1 MNPAIMGLEVMTQGL
16 PGKHRHVLGLTAQEP
31 RMEINAP
38 IMTAKLESLTEGSM
52 SRLFQDGALAVI
64 VDCSQ
69 ALRPIWTALLENEA
83 EKLPWQS
90 TMRDMARNHHAGRD
104 LGGHVGDMFHY
115 TPRRIAYIAR
125 KFEITRPASSS
136 QLKVHPPFF
145 IQEEEQFVYPPEV
158 IDTCWDLSSRIMLAL
173 TPPGKSASD
182 YRAAVHRLKYE
193 RNAECVQRYYALTR
207 SAVGRWAQLG
217 FNMDMLREEAHGPL
231 RHPGVS
237 DLFAA
242 LSMARPLRRGLE
254 RINARF
260 ASSTRT
266 ATPDGTLLIGKAH
279 YDGRYFSAMCGD
291 RNNISTEIFD
301 GKRWHELPMSR
312 DSLIVVPG
320 LHAESEFGIKPTLH
334 RILHCLTE
342 DDSSAGDA
350 SAAKNVTLLFGTV
363 MRKNA

>member
-1 MNPAIMGLEVMTQGL
+1 MDI
-16 PGKHRHVLGLTAQEP
+16 K
-31 RMEINAP
+31 AP
-38 IMTAKLESLTEGSM
+38 IVTATLESLTGGSM
-52 SRLFQDGALAVI
+52 SRLFQDGALAIV

-69 ALRPIWTALLENEA
+69 VLRPIWSTLLENEA

-115 TPRRIAYIAR
+115 TPRRISYIAR
-125 KFEITRPASSS
+125 KFEITRPASSDE
-136 QLKVHPPFF
+136 LKVHPPFF
-145 IQEEEQFVYPPEV
+145 IQGDEQFTYPPDL

-173 TPPGKSASD
+173 SPPGKPAPG

-193 RNAECVQRYYALTR
+193 RDADCVQRYYALTR

-217 FNMDMLREEAHGPL
+217 FQMDSLREQANGPL
-231 RHPGVS
+231 RHPGIS
-237 DLFAA
+237 DLFAFMSLA
-242 LSMARPLRRGLE
+242 GPLQRSLE

-266 ATPDGTLLIGKAH
+266 AVPDDALLIGKAH

-291 RNNISTEIFD
+291 RSNISTEIFD
-301 GKRWHELPMSR
+301 GKKWHELPMSR

-320 LHAESEFGIKPTLH
+320 LDAQADFGIKPTLH
-334 RILHCLTE
+334 RILHRLTE
-342 DDSSAGDA
+342 SDSRAGDA
-350 SAAKNVTLLFGTV
+350 SPANVTLLFGTV
-363 MRKNA
+363 KRNSA